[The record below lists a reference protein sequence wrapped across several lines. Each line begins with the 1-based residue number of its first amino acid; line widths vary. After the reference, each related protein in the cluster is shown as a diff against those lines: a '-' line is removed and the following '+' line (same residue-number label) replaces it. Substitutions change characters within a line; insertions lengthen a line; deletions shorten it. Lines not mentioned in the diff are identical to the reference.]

1 MDENRDLFW
10 TLVEPEHPKARAYC
24 RKLMGGR
31 EDGDDLYHD
40 ALVAA
45 RLHIADLRD
54 RSAFR
59 SWLYRIIINTFRKRV
74 NRPWWKRRL
83 SLNADEFERARTH
96 DPAPGYASRRLLER
110 AFRAISTEDQALI
123 TLFEMEGWTIAEL
136 STLTGRTESAIR
148 VRLHRARRKMR
159 EVLVRPHQQPVPNR
173 AVKMIV
179 VEELLCAAKK
189 SEAD

>member
-1 MDENRDLFW
+1 MDENKDLFW
-10 TLVEPEHPKARAYC
+10 ALVEPEHPRARAYC

-31 EDGDDLYHD
+31 DDGDDLYHD

-45 RLHIADLRD
+45 RLHIADLRE
-54 RSAFR
+54 RKAFR
-59 SWLYRIIINTFRKRV
+59 GWLYRIIINTFRKRI

-83 SLNADEFERARTH
+83 TISAEELENAKTF

-123 TLFEMEGWTIAEL
+123 TLFDMDGWTMAEL
-136 STLTGRTESAIR
+136 SALNGKTEQALR

-159 EVLVRPHQQPVPNR
+159 EALVQHHQRVTSSK
-173 AVKMIV
+173 AAKMIV
-179 VEELLCAAKK
+179 VEELLCAVKK
-189 SEAD
+189 SDAD

>member
-1 MDENRDLFW
+1 MDENRNLFW
-10 TLVEPEHPKARAYC
+10 TLVEPEHPQARAYC

-31 EDGDDLYHD
+31 DDGDDLYHD

-45 RLHIADLRD
+45 RSHIADLRN
-54 RSAFR
+54 RQAFR
-59 SWLYRIIINTFRKRV
+59 PWLYRIIINTFRKRV

-83 SLNADEFERARTH
+83 SISDVEFENAKTF

-136 STLTGRTESAIR
+136 SKLNGRTEQALR

-159 EVLVRPHQQPVPNR
+159 EALVQHHRQPVPGK
-173 AVKMIV
+173 AVKLIA
-179 VEELLCAAKK
+179 VEDLLCAVKK
-189 SEAD
+189 SDAH